1 MLFVDS
7 VSSIILC
14 LGQLYSDMFDL
25 PSQADE
31 RLQAATKIRPL
42 RQGVQVMEP
51 KKAVTGVA
59 KLMGPNGFPI
69 ICCDRFG
76 SSSGF

>member
-59 KLMGPNGFPI
+59 KLMGPKLL
-69 ICCDRFG
+69 
-76 SSSGF
+76 